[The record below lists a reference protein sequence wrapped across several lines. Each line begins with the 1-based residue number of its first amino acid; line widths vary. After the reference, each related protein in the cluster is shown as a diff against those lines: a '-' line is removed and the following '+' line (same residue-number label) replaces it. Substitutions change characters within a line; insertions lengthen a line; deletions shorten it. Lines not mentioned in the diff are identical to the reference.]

1 MLARLQTEASWDV
14 YLPLLFDSFMSMVS
28 RFGNKAHFK
37 TVIGLFPVFSL
48 RWEFYLC
55 EPHMS
60 GYRFLKLSRW
70 VSFGWKRWHTMPFCL
85 RYSSDLMVTA
95 HQECVCVLLDAL
107 SKLLFSLLNS
117 TGISSPCTVHTF
129 QAIGRRV
136 SSMDLVKNKAGLC
149 WLAECR

>member
-1 MLARLQTEASWDV
+1 MDKGVRVLGCKWGQGCSNLYSVKELYAWFCQFNSQVIRCWQGSKERPSWDV

-95 HQECVCVLLDAL
+95 HQECVCVRTTGC
-107 SKLLFSLLNS
+107 SL
-117 TGISSPCTVHTF
+117 
-129 QAIGRRV
+129 
-136 SSMDLVKNKAGLC
+136 
-149 WLAECR
+149 